1 LDPRPAWRGLVADP
15 ALGGLAFGVAASHVV
30 DEWLVG
36 LLGDEPGVV
45 LLAVGAYGRRE
56 LCPASDLDLVL
67 IHDGRRGRNVGVLA
81 DRLWYPI
88 WDSGFKLDHSVRT
101 PNQARAIADDDL
113 KAALG
118 LLDARVVAGDQ
129 AMGEKLVG
137 RIVGEWRDRARKRLP
152 ALDELVQQRHRSAG
166 DVAHALEPDLKEGR
180 GGSRDVAIVRSLAT
194 VTTVVTPDERLAGAV
209 SMLYDA
215 RVALQRVAGRTDRL
229 VLEHQDEV
237 AALLGVADADELMTR
252 VSAAARTIATQSDDA
267 WRSVRAS
274 LQGPRGRSPGRDL
287 PLSTGLVLRDGEVA
301 VLADASPADDPALVL
316 RAAADAAYLGVAIAR
331 PTLRRFDAEAGTP
344 PVPWPADT
352 RDAFVAL
359 LGGGDAMVPQVELLD
374 EHGLFVHYL
383 PEWDQVRCKPQRN
396 AFHRFTVD
404 RHLLEAVAR
413 ADDVVRSVRRPDL
426 LLVGALL
433 HDLGKGG
440 PGDHTDNGVVLAQT
454 VATRMG
460 FDAADVAVLVALVRH
475 HLLLPSFATG
485 RDLEDP
491 ATIAAVADAAGT
503 EDTLDLLAALTI
515 ADSIATGPTAWSDW
529 KAGLL
534 HRLVAKTRAE
544 LRRRGGEPALDPVG
558 GTRDPHL
565 DTFDGTLTVDPRP
578 GGVTLVAPDA
588 LGLLAVEVAVL
599 GVHAQSVRRARTF
612 TVEGVAVGE
621 FELEPERGREPDWTK
636 VGDDLRAALVDA
648 GSIRDRLAAR
658 SARYGNFSRPTAAR
672 PADPRVLVDNDA
684 TDAATLVEVRAADG
698 IGVLARITDAIAGQ
712 QVRVEQAYVSTLGHE
727 VVDTFYV
734 TAPDGTKLTD
744 PDVVAELEQALL
756 ASLSNGPRRPGG
768 TAGEVLSD
776 SGHASDQL
784 R

>member
-1 LDPRPAWRGLVADP
+1 MDPRPAWRGLVADP
-15 ALGGLAFGVAASHVV
+15 ALDGLAFGTAAADVV
-30 DEWLVG
+30 DEWLAG

-67 IHDGRRGRNVGVLA
+67 IHDGRRGRDVGALA

-118 LLDARVVAGDQ
+118 LLDGRVIAGDR
-129 AMGEKLVG
+129 AMGDTLVD
-137 RIVGEWRDRARKRLP
+137 RIAGEWRDRARKRLP
-152 ALDELVQQRHRSAG
+152 ALDDLVQARHRASG

-180 GGSRDVAIVRSLAT
+180 GGSRDVAILRALAN
-194 VTTVVTPDERLAGAV
+194 VTPVVTPDDRLAGAV
-209 SMLYDA
+209 AVLFAA
-215 RVALQRVAGRTDRL
+215 RVALQRVAGHTDRL
-229 VLEHQDEV
+229 LLEHQDRV
-237 AALLGVADADELMTR
+237 ADLLGLVDADDLMTR
-252 VSAAARTIATQSDDA
+252 VSTAARTIATQSDDA

-274 LQGPRGRSPGRDL
+274 LQGPRGRSPGRDQ
-287 PLSTGLVLRDGEVA
+287 PLSPGVVLRDGEVA
-301 VLADASPADDPALVL
+301 LLADASPADDPALVL
-316 RAAADAAYLGVAIAR
+316 RAAADAAYLGVPLAR
-331 PTLRRFDAEAGTP
+331 PTMRRLDAEVGAVPTP
-344 PVPWPADT
+344 WTDDT

-359 LGGGDAMVPQVELLD
+359 LGGGDAMVSMVELLD

-383 PEWDQVRCKPQRN
+383 PEWDRVRCKPQRN

-413 ADDVVRSVRRPDL
+413 ADDLVRSVRRPDL

-440 PGDHTDNGVVLAQT
+440 AGDHTDNGIVLAQT

-460 FDAADVAVLVALVRH
+460 FDADDVAVLVDLVRH

-491 ATIAAVADAAGT
+491 ATIATVADAAGT
-503 EDTLDLLAALTI
+503 EDTLDLLAALTV
-515 ADSIATGPTAWSDW
+515 ADSIATGPTAWSEW

-534 HRLVAKTRAE
+534 DRLVDRARVE
-544 LRRRGGEPALDPVG
+544 LRRRGGESVADV
-558 GTRDPHL
+558 TTTSRDPHL
-565 DTFDGTLTVDPRP
+565 DTFDGMLTVDPHP
-578 GGVTLVAPDA
+578 GGVMFVAPDA

-612 TVEGVAVGE
+612 TVDGIAIGE
-621 FELEPERGREPDWTK
+621 FDLEPERGRAPDWDR
-636 VGDDLRAALVDA
+636 VGDDLRAALVDP
-648 GSIRDRLAAR
+648 GSIREQLAAR
-658 SARYGNFSRPTAAR
+658 SARYGTFSRPTAAR

-684 TDAATLVEVRAADG
+684 TAVATLVEVRAADG

-712 QVRVEQAYVSTLGHE
+712 DVRVEQAYVSTLGHE

-734 TAPDGTKLTD
+734 TAPDGTKLHD
-744 PDVVAELEQALL
+744 LDVVAGLEAALL
-756 ASLSNGPRRPGG
+756 ASLSGSSQG
-768 TAGEVLSD
+768 D
-776 SGHASDQL
+776 DQL